1 MDNVKKKTLTV
12 IKLGGALLT
21 EKSIPYTTRNGV
33 VPAVVREIQQ
43 CREAGLIEDLIVI
56 HGVGSYGH
64 PPVLEYKLHK
74 GFKEARQLLDL
85 STTQQS
91 VNSFRMELASEFIQA
106 GVPVNLIHLSSF
118 CVSDKGTFQSPYL
131 EALTGFLSLGMVP
144 LVGGDMVYDRSMGFS
159 VGSGDFLAVF
169 LAKALPVSRLIF
181 ATDVDGIY
189 TADPKIDP
197 SAPLLKR
204 IEVNKMEQVLKDLD
218 ISDGKDASG
227 AMRGKLQ
234 AIKTLE
240 QRIHA
245 GLDVSILSML
255 TPGNLEAFLT
265 QNLSHCT
272 QFMP

>member
-1 MDNVKKKTLTV
+1 
-12 IKLGGALLT
+12 
-21 EKSIPYTTRNGV
+21 
-33 VPAVVREIQQ
+33 
-43 CREAGLIEDLIVI
+43 
-56 HGVGSYGH
+56 
-64 PPVLEYKLHK
+64 
-74 GFKEARQLLDL
+74 
-85 STTQQS
+85 
-91 VNSFRMELASEFIQA
+91 MELASEFIQA